1 MKTLKKLLSIV
12 LIRRPMRKSHILIIL
27 MLCLLLSACSAAS
40 KQNPADPTT
49 ATQPTSINNQET
61 ETPSDPEQTDTP
73 PIDLV
78 PAQSTPTE
86 QDPNALTE
94 NEIAELQE
102 IYKFQRTP
110 DEFYAYRF
118 YNIALGQTYSDPREI
133 NLYSFFYNGDFAEW
147 NMTDTEDVFIKSAI
161 RDAEYMDQFR
171 ATPENMDDI
180 LQMCFGLSLQD
191 MQGNGLDRF
200 AYFEETGCYYN
211 ATTSPP
217 SRAEFLEITGGSHME
232 DGNLQVFYTAYY
244 NKQLYVMIL
253 KPVDGGYHI
262 LSNLEV
268 EE

>member
-1 MKTLKKLLSIV
+1 MLTIVICISATACETNQPDASVTETPTANTSVITNPPTSSSSSTL
-12 LIRRPMRKSHILIIL
+12 
-27 MLCLLLSACSAAS
+27 AT
-40 KQNPADPTT
+40 DPPPTPSSP
-49 ATQPTSINNQET
+49 TQPT
-61 ETPSDPEQTDTP
+61 EQP
-73 PIDLV
+73 
-78 PAQSTPTE
+78 PTE

-94 NEIAELQE
+94 NEIAELQNLYE
-102 IYKFQRTP
+102 AP
-110 DEFYAYRF
+110 LSPSVASF

-133 NLYSFFYNGDFAEW
+133 NLYSFFYNGDFTEW
-147 NMTDTEDVFIKSAI
+147 NMTDAEDEFIKSAI

-200 AYFEETGCYYN
+200 VYFKETSCYYN

-217 SRAEFLEITGGSHME
+217 SHAEFLEITGGSHVE
-232 DGNLQVFYTAYY
+232 NGNLQVFYTAN
-244 NKQLYVMIL
+244 NKNQYVMIL